1 MNWTEEAIAA
11 LVLAFTQF
19 VKLFLPD
26 TAWRNK
32 AVPILAL
39 VLGITMAVSDAVIY
53 GHDPYVALWTGV
65 KGAFIAVGAWSVAAN
80 TTGYSLSGTVNRLLG
95 REG

>member
-1 MNWTEEAIAA
+1 MNWTEETIAA

-26 TAWRNK
+26 TPWRNR

-39 VLGITMAVSDAVIY
+39 ILGIAMSVSDAVIY
-53 GHDPYVALWTGV
+53 GHDPYIALWTGV
-65 KGAFIAVGAWSVAAN
+65 KGAFIAVGAWSVSAN
-80 TTGYSLSGTVNRLLG
+80 ITGYSLTGAVNRLLG
-95 REG
+95 REE